1 MEESSNE
8 EDANSYIVALYH
20 SSLEAHITK
29 NSEIITY

>member
-29 NSEIITY
+29 NSEIIAY